1 MQVSFRYIENHFWI
15 TAILVFVAL
24 LLVIAKWNKSALFH
38 AFAGL
43 IFNLEFISKKFSEL
57 RRIEIFE
64 VLLFVAGLFGLSAF
78 VYVVL
83 PEVNLHT
90 DFDIFKYFQILFL
103 ASIFIIS
110 KYLIEKI
117 VGDLF
122 EIENQASKYLF
133 FKQSIL
139 TWLSLFL
146 LFPLALIFYF
156 QDFNDPYIIGFCAIL
171 AAVIYMFRVIYY
183 LINYQSNILAY
194 SFYFILYL
202 CAFEIA
208 PYIILFKVVNI
219 T

>member
-15 TAILVFVAL
+15 TAILVFVL
-24 LLVIAKWNKSALFH
+24 LLLIIAKWNKSALFH
-38 AFAGL
+38 AFAGQ
-43 IFNLEFISKKFSEL
+43 IFNFEFISKKFSEL

-64 VLLFVAGLFGLSAF
+64 ILLFIAGLLGLSAF
-78 VYVVL
+78 VYVIL
-83 PEVNLHT
+83 PSVDLHN
-90 DFDIFKYFQILFL
+90 DFDIFKYFQVLFL

-110 KYLIEKI
+110 KYLFEKI

-122 EIENQASKYLF
+122 EIEKQASKYLF

-146 LFPLALIFYF
+146 LFPLSLIFYF
-156 QDFNDPYIIGFCAIL
+156 QNYIPQQ
-171 AAVIYMFRVIYY
+171 AVIFIVTLVALIYVFRVIFY

-208 PYIILFKVVNI
+208 PYIILFKVIEI

>member
-1 MQVSFRYIENHFWI
+1 MQTSFRYIESHFWI

-43 IFNLEFISKKFSEL
+43 IFNLEFINKKFSEL

-64 VLLFVAGLFGLSAF
+64 VLLFIAGLFGLSAF
-78 VYVVL
+78 VYVFL
-83 PEVNLHT
+83 PEVNLND

-110 KYLIEKI
+110 KYLFEKI

-122 EIENQASKYLF
+122 EIENQTSKYLF
-133 FKQSIL
+133 FKQSVL

-156 QDFNDPYIIGFCAIL
+156 QDYNHPQ
-171 AAVIYMFRVIYY
+171 AVIIIAVLAVLIYVFRVLHY
-183 LINYQSNILAY
+183 LINYQNNILAY

-208 PYIILFKVVNI
+208 PYIILFKVIKI

>member
-1 MQVSFRYIENHFWI
+1 MQTSLRYIESHFWI

-43 IFNLEFISKKFSEL
+43 IFNLDFISKKFSEL

-64 VLLFVAGLFGLSAF
+64 VLLFVAGLFGLSTF

-83 PEVNLHT
+83 PEVNLND

-110 KYLIEKI
+110 KYLFEKI

-122 EIENQASKYLF
+122 EIEKQTSKYLF
-133 FKQSIL
+133 IKQSIL

-146 LFPLALIFYF
+146 LFPLGLIFYF
-156 QDFNDPYIIGFCAIL
+156 QNYIQPQ
-171 AAVIYMFRVIYY
+171 AVIIIIVSAALIYVFRVIFY

-208 PYIILFKVVNI
+208 PYIILFKVINI
-219 T
+219 A